1 MNCPPYP
8 HKPIMTIWIF
18 PAKKR
23 TKLFHANGDTKKT
36 MKLIISPFWL
46 FYRHGY
52 IKQMNW
58 NTFKMTKKGCRFY
71 LFDFQ
76 IDNKNIWFIMVY
88 HQTIWYIF
96 SYVGA
101 ISIRL
106 LILNNVSTLW
116 NFIMGL
122 AFSEVAQDTQ
132 YAISVNIQIHTS
144 LTYVFMRRTD
154 A

>member
-23 TKLFHANGDTKKT
+23 TKLFHANGDTKKNYEINNKSILT
-36 MKLIISPFWL
+36 ILQTRIYQTNELK
-46 FYRHGY
+46 Y
-52 IKQMNW
+52 IQNDQKS
-58 NTFKMTKKGCRFY
+58 CRFY

-76 IDNKNIWFIMVY
+76 IDNNKNIWFIIRQFGIY
-88 HQTIWYIF
+88 LQLF
-96 SYVGA
+96 GA

-106 LILNNVSTLW
+106 LISNNVSTLW

-122 AFSEVAQDTQ
+122 AFSEVALNMQFQ
-132 YAISVNIQIHTS
+132 
-144 LTYVFMRRTD
+144 
-154 A
+154 

>member
-1 MNCPPYP
+1 MKSIFYEWIKYELPSLSPQTDYDYLNFSRQ
-8 HKPIMTIWIF
+8 KTNETIPRKWRY
-18 PAKKR
+18 K
-23 TKLFHANGDTKKT
+23 KKT

-58 NTFKMTKKGCRFY
+58 NTFKMTKKVVDFIY
-71 LFDFQ
+71 L
-76 IDNKNIWFIMVY
+76 ISKLIIIRTYGLSSDNLVY
-88 HQTIWYIF
+88 IY
-96 SYVGA
+96 SYLGA

-122 AFSEVAQDTQ
+122 AFSEVALNMQFQ
-132 YAISVNIQIHTS
+132 
-144 LTYVFMRRTD
+144 
-154 A
+154 